1 MNLLVF
7 IGSLRADSVT
17 AKVAEFAIAQ
27 TPDDVHVRVW
37 DQIAELP
44 HYNEDF
50 EGDDL
55 PAVGSQLREA
65 IAAAD
70 ALLLVTPEYN
80 GALPS
85 GLKNVIDWASRPY
98 GAAAIK
104 GKPTGIIGTSRSSRA
119 AQWSRENAARSLE
132 IAGADVLPDTV
143 GVGSHFETVTDQGPT
158 DEATIAAIKS
168 LLAHLQRAAEQTR
181 STASRG

>member
-1 MNLLVF
+1 MKLLVF

-17 AKVAEFAIAQ
+17 AKVARFAIAEASDEFEVQ
-27 TPDDVHVRVW
+27 VW
-37 DQIAELP
+37 DRIADLP

-55 PAVGSQLREA
+55 PAIGQDLRDQ
-65 IAAAD
+65 IASAD

-85 GLKNVIDWASRPY
+85 GLKNIIDWASRPY
-98 GAAAIK
+98 GAAPIK

-119 AQWSRENAARSLE
+119 AQWSRENAVRSLE
-132 IAGADVLPDTV
+132 VAGADVLPETV
-143 GVGSHFETVTDQGPT
+143 GVGSHFETVADEGPT
-158 DEATIAAIKS
+158 DEVTATAITD
-168 LLAHLQRAAEQTR
+168 LLTHLQRAAQQAHTR
-181 STASRG
+181 T

>member
-1 MNLLVF
+1 MKLLVF

-17 AKVAEFAIAQ
+17 AKVARFAIAQ
-27 TPDDVHVRVW
+27 ASDEAEVQVW
-37 DQIAELP
+37 DRIADLP

-55 PAVGSQLREA
+55 PAIGQDLRDQIGS
-65 IAAAD
+65 AD

-119 AQWSRENAARSLE
+119 AQWSRENAVRSLE
-132 IAGADVLPDTV
+132 IAGADVLPETV
-143 GVGSHFETVTDQGPT
+143 GVGSHFETVGEHGPT
-158 DEATIAAIKS
+158 DEATVRAIDALLTHLAA
-168 LLAHLQRAAEQTR
+168 AAAQRTC
-181 STASRG
+181 TGV